1 MKGLHFAIASIVDAN
16 TGNGLAQAKGSSDY
30 RAAAVR
36 GRTIRAKSIAALF
49 NSIKARVVKVIAG
62 FRAVAK
68 QRRDLN
74 SLMNLN
80 DHLLDDIGLTRGDL
94 HAVRLDS
101 TTLDELNA
109 AYVAARR
116 TESSNQF
123 GIAAVDSIN
132 DELAA
137 NNEQHFD
144 RRKCA

>member
-16 TGNGLAQAKGSSDY
+16 TGNGLAHAKGGSDFA
-30 RAAAVR
+30 AAAVH
-36 GRTIRAKSIAALF
+36 GRTIRAKSIAALV

-62 FRAVAK
+62 FRAAAK

-74 SLMNLN
+74 SLMSLN

-94 HAVRLDS
+94 QAVRLGS

-116 TESSNQF
+116 SESSNQF
-123 GIAAVDSIN
+123 GIAAIDSIN
-132 DELAA
+132 DELEAI
-137 NNEQHFD
+137 NQQHFD